1 MRIGLFTD
9 SYLPQVS
16 GVATSIETLSDQL
29 TKMGHQVLFL
39 RQQTR
44 MLTLIMTRTMSFG

>member
-16 GVATSIETLSDQL
+16 GVATSIETLSNQL
-29 TKMGHQVLFL
+29 TQMGHQVFIF
-39 RQQTR
+39 T
-44 MLTLIMTRTMSFG
+44 TT